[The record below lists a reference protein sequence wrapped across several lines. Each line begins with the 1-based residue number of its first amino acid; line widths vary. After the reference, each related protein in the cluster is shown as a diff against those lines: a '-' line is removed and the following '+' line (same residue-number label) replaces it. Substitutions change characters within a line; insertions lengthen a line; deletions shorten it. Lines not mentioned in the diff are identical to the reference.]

1 MTSILRSGAAMV
13 LGVVIFVGFL
23 FFLILNNFSD
33 KLLSADFYND
43 TIAAED
49 TYNRIYDE
57 VLVDEELLD
66 KTEEFL
72 GDIQVVNHQDIVDLM
87 REIMPPAYI
96 QAQVEAA
103 IERTIAYV
111 NEDVDEL
118 DVYVELAEPLRNVKT
133 VMFAYIDGR
142 IDELLVEDPKILA
155 GLTGCLPN
163 ELQEL
168 SDRYEEK
175 FNQLAEGTVPKEIPS
190 LEEIPEL
197 CRAPLFDIL
206 FPSLVSESS
215 LSDETKQNLRDK
227 QGALR
232 KPFVAGETLEMLKVA
247 ARPLAEP
254 LMDDAIG
261 RVREDLSEG
270 DRFDLIR
277 QLAAWDPDTTE
288 AQLRADLD
296 EGREW
301 VSRARSFGELTTLV
315 MVIGG
320 AIVMGLVFLP
330 TLTGMLRWPGIALL
344 ITGAFF
350 FVAGKIAESEV
361 PKRLADVIETGA
373 DQVSG
378 VPPSVTDLGGDI
390 LISFGSQLTD
400 GFTGPSLT
408 LLIIGAILFGAS
420 FFTIIIKRFIPIVK

>member
-142 IDELLVEDPKILA
+142 IDELLVEDP
-155 GLTGCLPN
+155 
-163 ELQEL
+163 
-168 SDRYEEK
+168 
-175 FNQLAEGTVPKEIPS
+175 
-190 LEEIPEL
+190 
-197 CRAPLFDIL
+197 
-206 FPSLVSESS
+206 
-215 LSDETKQNLRDK
+215 
-227 QGALR
+227 
-232 KPFVAGETLEMLKVA
+232 
-247 ARPLAEP
+247 
-254 LMDDAIG
+254 
-261 RVREDLSEG
+261 
-270 DRFDLIR
+270 
-277 QLAAWDPDTTE
+277 
-288 AQLRADLD
+288 
-296 EGREW
+296 
-301 VSRARSFGELTTLV
+301 
-315 MVIGG
+315 
-320 AIVMGLVFLP
+320 
-330 TLTGMLRWPGIALL
+330 
-344 ITGAFF
+344 
-350 FVAGKIAESEV
+350 
-361 PKRLADVIETGA
+361 
-373 DQVSG
+373 
-378 VPPSVTDLGGDI
+378 
-390 LISFGSQLTD
+390 
-400 GFTGPSLT
+400 
-408 LLIIGAILFGAS
+408 
-420 FFTIIIKRFIPIVK
+420 